1 LSSRHNEGV
10 STATIAPSY
19 TLLGKLQRGLGAG
32 FLETLRIDRADAHA
46 LLFACLAEDQRRDP
60 EEARGRYYGELC
72 LETRIEL
79 AEMAALVESADASPA
94 NRRLVLETVGWL
106 AWRGIAGPIA
116 MLREYVLGA
125 GEEAVL
131 AASFLWHPRA
141 FAGLDQA
148 LLERYPTGEAL
159 ADALAS
165 SGADLARE
173 PWRTWSVSRHV
184 VAEALAR
191 VTDPL
196 PAPARGEEPI
206 AEGDALQLVEAL
218 GLALERDACVCALA
232 RGISIVAGDPF
243 ALLERAFRSV
253 SRSSCRVTIARELSR
268 GGTHLPGR
276 AREWLWDAE
285 PAVVVAALGAV
296 EAADP
301 ATAERISSLARDGW
315 PAFAPVRKG

>member
-1 LSSRHNEGV
+1 MHGV
-10 STATIAPSY
+10 DTITLAPAY

-32 FLETLRIDRADAHA
+32 FLEAVRIERADAHT
-46 LLFACLAEDQRRDP
+46 LLVSCLAEDQRRDP
-60 EEARGRYYGELC
+60 GEARGRYYGELC

-79 AEMAALVESADASPA
+79 HALAALVEGADASPA

-116 MLREYVLGA
+116 MLREYVLAG
-125 GEEAVL
+125 GEESAL

-148 LLERYPTGEAL
+148 LLDRYPTAEAL
-159 ADALAS
+159 ADAL
-165 SGADLARE
+165 GGRGVDVARE
-173 PWRTWSVSRHV
+173 PWRTWSVSRPV
-184 VAEALAR
+184 VADALAR
-191 VTDPL
+191 VSDPL
-196 PAPARGEEPI
+196 PAPPRSDEPI

-218 GLALERDACVCALA
+218 GIALERDECVCALA
-232 RGISIVAGDPF
+232 RGIATVAGDPF
-243 ALLERAFRSV
+243 ALLERSFRSV

-268 GGTHLPGR
+268 GGARLPAR

-296 EAADP
+296 DGGDSAA
-301 ATAERISSLARDGW
+301 AERIEGLARDGW
-315 PAFAPVRKG
+315 PVGRDT

>member
-1 LSSRHNEGV
+1 MHSVDTMTL
-10 STATIAPSY
+10 APAY

-32 FLETLRIDRADAHA
+32 FLEAARIERADAHA
-46 LLFACLAEDQRRDP
+46 LLLACLAEDQRRDAT
-60 EEARGRYYGELC
+60 EARGRYYGELC
-72 LETRIEL
+72 LETRVEL
-79 AEMAALVESADASPA
+79 SDLAALVDGADASPA
-94 NRRLVLETVGWL
+94 NRRLLLETVGWL

-116 MLREYVLGA
+116 MLREYVLAG
-125 GEEAVL
+125 GEESAH
-131 AASFLWHPRA
+131 AASYLWHPRA

-148 LLERYPTGEAL
+148 LLERYSTPDALAEAL
-159 ADALAS
+159 A
-165 SGADLARE
+165 GAGIDVSRE

-196 PAPARGEEPI
+196 PSPVAAAADEAR
-206 AEGDALQLVEAL
+206 AEGDPLQLVEAL
-218 GLALERDACVCALA
+218 GVALERDECVCAVA
-232 RGISIVAGDPF
+232 RSIGEVAGDPF

-268 GGTHLPGR
+268 GGAHLPAR

-285 PAVVVAALGAV
+285 PAVVVAALGAI

-301 ATAERISSLARDGW
+301 ATEERIASLARDGW
-315 PAFAPVRKG
+315 PVRGT